1 MNETLNPYS
10 IKERNLIGRY
20 HKTTQVSPNQQIME
34 AQQMPYGLA
43 DAPRCWY
50 LRLQE
55 ELLKQN
61 VTVTKYDSGLFY
73 YIKDGKLQG
82 LTMCF
87 VDILWGGTDEFKT
100 DIINCLRQILTIGS
114 KFSQVFTYLGTEIH
128 CNNNKC
134 ITIKTTMPKLSKPSC
149 WP

>member
-10 IKERNLIGRY
+10 IKERNLIVRY

-50 LRLQE
+50 LRLKE

-128 CNNNKC
+128 CNNSKC